1 MSAANTSAN
10 ASGIARVNPAAD
22 AGATANATANANAS
36 ANANANASANAST
49 VDAARLTRLAE
60 AALRRAG
67 ASALQAEATAAALVR
82 ADAVG
87 LASHGVSRVPMYVA
101 HLRRDR
107 VDGAAVPVLRTPG
120 EPERQSG
127 QSSQSGQGGQDRQGR
142 QQRAAL
148 LVDAQ
153 CGFAFPACA
162 MAIEHAITRA
172 RELGVCVAAVTN
184 SHHFGAAASHLE
196 PVAAAGMIGIA
207 LGNSPAAMPAWGGR
221 KPLFGTNPIA
231 AVFPRRGAAPVVID
245 LSLSEV
251 ARGKIMVAAKAGQP
265 IPLGW
270 ALDEAG
276 EPTTDAKAALRGSM
290 LPAGGVKGAMLALLV
305 ELLVVS
311 LAGAQFGAE
320 ADSFFEDAGGRPRIG
335 QVFLVL
341 DPAAFSG
348 EQVYH
353 DRVEALLAAMLADP
367 GTRLPGAR
375 REASQQRASREGIA
389 VPAALLA
396 ELEALAG
403 EGSPA

>member
-1 MSAANTSAN
+1 MSATDMKA
-10 ASGIARVNPAAD
+10 
-22 AGATANATANANAS
+22 
-36 ANANANASANAST
+36 

-82 ADAVG
+82 ADAAG

-101 HLRRDR
+101 HLRHDR
-107 VDGAAVPVLRTPG
+107 VDGAAVPVLQARNG
-120 EPERQSG
+120 ER
-127 QSSQSGQGGQDRQGR
+127 
-142 QQRAAL
+142 RAAL

-162 MAIEHAITRA
+162 MAIGQAIVRA
-172 RELGVCVAAVTN
+172 RELGVSVAAVTN

-251 ARGKIMVAAKAGQP
+251 ARGKIMVAAKAGKP

-276 EPTTDAKAALRGSM
+276 EPTTDAAAALRGSM

-389 VPAALLA
+389 VPAPLLA

-403 EGSPA
+403 EGRPA

>member
-1 MSAANTSAN
+1 MSAAST
-10 ASGIARVNPAAD
+10 IAVD
-22 AGATANATANANAS
+22 AG
-36 ANANANASANAST
+36 
-49 VDAARLTRLAE
+49 RLTQLAE

-67 ASALQAEATAAALVR
+67 ASALQAQATAAALVR
-82 ADAVG
+82 ADAAG

-107 VDGAAVPVLRTPG
+107 VDGAAVPVLRTANGPNEPG
-120 EPERQSG
+120 P
-127 QSSQSGQGGQDRQGR
+127 

-153 CGFAFPACA
+153 SGFAFPACA
-162 MAIEHAITRA
+162 MAIEQAIVRA
-172 RELGVCVAAVTN
+172 RELGVSVAAVTN

-196 PVAAAGMIGIA
+196 PVAEAGMIGIA

-276 EPTTDAKAALRGSM
+276 EPTTDAAAALRGSM

-341 DPAAFSG
+341 DPGAFSG
-348 EQVYH
+348 AQVYH

-375 REASQQRASREGIA
+375 REASQRRASREGIA

>member
-10 ASGIARVNPAAD
+10 ASGNARVNPGAD
-22 AGATANATANANAS
+22 AGANSGANASATANANAS
-36 ANANANASANAST
+36 GNANASANAST

-120 EPERQSG
+120 EPERQG
-127 QSSQSGQGGQDRQGR
+127 GQGGQGR

-162 MAIEHAITRA
+162 MAIEHAIARA

-375 REASQQRASREGIA
+375 REASQRRASSEGIA

>member
-1 MSAANTSAN
+1 
-10 ASGIARVNPAAD
+10 
-22 AGATANATANANAS
+22 
-36 ANANANASANAST
+36 
-49 VDAARLTRLAE
+49 
-60 AALRRAG
+60 
-67 ASALQAEATAAALVR
+67 ATAAALVR
-82 ADAVG
+82 ADAAG

-107 VDGAAVPVLRTPG
+107 VDGAAVPVLQTRND
-120 EPERQSG
+120 EK
-127 QSSQSGQGGQDRQGR
+127 
-142 QQRAAL
+142 RAAL
-148 LVDAQ
+148 LVDAR

-162 MAIEHAITRA
+162 MAIEQAIVRA
-172 RELGVCVAAVTN
+172 RELGVSVAAVTN

-276 EPTTDAKAALRGSM
+276 QPTTDAAAALRGSM

-305 ELLVVS
+305 ELLVMS